1 MSTADTRPSDETID
15 AAYGVSIFAGVL
27 LATMA
32 AFEILQGLAAVL
44 EDDVYVSGINYIY
57 EVDISAWGWWHL
69 LIGVLAV
76 VAGVGIIKGQAW
88 AYFAGM
94 GFAVISA
101 VGQFMFMP
109 YYPFWAIAIIALDVL
124 VIWALSKQLAR
135 T

>member
-1 MSTADTRPSDETID
+1 MSTADPRTSDETID

-32 AFEILQGLAAVL
+32 AFEILQGFAAVL
-44 EDDVYVSGINYIY
+44 EDDIYVSGVKYIY

-76 VAGVGIIKGQAW
+76 AAGVGIIRGQAW
-88 AYFAGM
+88 ALFAGM

>member
-1 MSTADTRPSDETID
+1 MSTADTRSSDETID

-32 AFEILQGLAAVL
+32 AFEILQGFAAVL
-44 EDDVYVSGINYIY
+44 EDDIYVSGVKYIY

-76 VAGVGIIKGQAW
+76 AAGVGIIRGQAW
-88 AYFAGM
+88 ALFAGM

-124 VIWALSKQLAR
+124 VIWALSKQLSR